1 MHDFDFNKYRKEHS
15 ALIDRALER
24 YLDASPQAGRT
35 IHKAMRYGLFSGG
48 KRLRPILMLA
58 SGELFGANVKIL
70 LPFAAAMEMIHT
82 YSIIHDDLPALDD
95 DDLRRGRPTVH
106 KAFGEGIALLA
117 GDALLTEAFHVMTE
131 PGLARAL
138 DPKLTLKLIHEVSR
152 AAGIGGM
159 AGGQA
164 VDLEAEEREADV
176 ATVEYIHVRKTGAL
190 ILASVRVGA
199 IVGGAPAKEL
209 RRLNRYGEFFGLA
222 FQIADDIMDRTDH
235 SATGREM
242 KKATYPAVVG
252 ITAAKSR
259 ARDLLRQCLKELEPF
274 GKEAEPLRA
283 IARAVI
289 EPAVENQ
296 LRSRNRPALRKNHE
310 LKADR

>member
-1 MHDFDFNKYRKEHS
+1 MRDFDLHKYRKERS
-15 ALIDRALER
+15 TLIDRALER
-24 YLDASPQAGRT
+24 YLGASPQAGT

-58 SGELFGANVKIL
+58 SGELFGANVKML
-70 LPFAAAMEMIHT
+70 LPFAAAMEMIHS
-82 YSIIHDDLPALDD
+82 YSMIHDDLPALDD
-95 DDLRRGRPTVH
+95 DDFRRGRPTVH

-131 PGLARAL
+131 PDLARSV
-138 DPKLTLKLIHEVSR
+138 DSKLTLKLIHEISR

-164 VDLEAEEREADV
+164 ADLEAEEGEADI

-199 IVGGAPAKEL
+199 IVGGAPAKEF
-209 RRLNRYGEFFGLA
+209 RRLNRYGELFGLA
-222 FQIADDIMDRTDH
+222 FQIADDIMDMTDH
-235 SATGREM
+235 SANGREM

-252 ITAAKSR
+252 ITAAKGR
-259 ARDLLRQCLKELEPF
+259 AGELLRQCLKELEAF
-274 GKEAEPLRA
+274 DKQAEPLRA

-296 LRSRNRPALRKNHE
+296 PRTRKRSAPSKNDE